1 MQLREIH
8 IEIRKRV
15 THSHLT
21 KQGYESI
28 IRKGKYKVKFSM
40 CGRWRFACYLVLLMK
55 NLY

>member
-40 CGRWRFACYLVLLMK
+40 CGRWRFACYLVL
-55 NLY
+55 